1 MEIQLT
7 FCQKLT
13 RKLQHIL
20 GDNLSKSSIP
30 NTLPRAESTS
40 DTLDAALEWERIRRS
55 AAPSPEL
62 LSKECQRQKIH
73 PDSHE
78 LPEDKD
84 GKARGCSSTCHQT
97 GQLLV
102 GSRAAGQIGKI
113 GVSEEEHFM
122 IGFGSFLGALA
133 EK

>member
-1 MEIQLT
+1 MLWHLKCVCFYNGIYMCCLALSLVCNTSSLEPFYYISFILIMEIQLT

-13 RKLQHIL
+13 WKLQHIL

-40 DTLDAALEWERIRRS
+40 DTLDAAFEWERIRRS

-78 LPEDKD
+78 LRMYFQC
-84 GKARGCSSTCHQT
+84 GYYLLHQY
-97 GQLLV
+97 
-102 GSRAAGQIGKI
+102 
-113 GVSEEEHFM
+113 
-122 IGFGSFLGALA
+122 
-133 EK
+133 